1 VTARQPS
8 TRTKD
13 RLEGSFLSLLVARDS
28 HRVGVKSRESR
39 VESQGSRSS

>member
-13 RLEGSFLSLLVARDS
+13 RLEGSFLIFVRDS
-28 HRVGVKSRESR
+28 HPVCLWK
-39 VESQGSRSS
+39 VESQRSKVKSKG

>member
-13 RLEGSFLSLLVARDS
+13 PLEGSFLIFVRDR
-28 HRVGVKSRESR
+28 HAVCLWK
-39 VESQGSRSS
+39 VESQRSKVKCKG